1 MTKSRCSK
9 DIITVPAVVNGTL
22 LHQSF
27 VLNCLSGNIKAKPD
41 LFVKSARYE
50 SNFVESGNVA
60 LGTSLRNKTI
70 QLFLKKDYVNLFSIY
85 KKYFPELN
93 KCNETTVET
102 SEPVLKKRK
111 TIKHL
116 KGSFHALVN

>member
-50 SNFVESGNVA
+50 SNFFESGNAGLDINGSPTV
-60 LGTSLRNKTI
+60 RDNQI
-70 QLFLKKDYVNLFSIY
+70 FSPD
-85 KKYFPELN
+85 K
-93 KCNETTVET
+93 
-102 SEPVLKKRK
+102 
-111 TIKHL
+111 
-116 KGSFHALVN
+116 